1 MRHALVSS
9 IVAVLMIVFI
19 VAFPMFANEFEIPET
34 SNSIDAQSIK
44 NEPFTCF
51 TYDDYGRILNAFW
64 SDQDE
69 TWYLCVTAVQN
80 LENIRLHWTGNV
92 TVASDG
98 VLNEEEA
105 TVTGGFKKAGDALLL
120 TQENGTVHK
129 VVVLQS
135 NLPSVYVNLERITLA
150 DIHADKNIKHENNS
164 VYIVDLENNQN
175 LAVVGTVEIK
185 GRGNSS
191 WREYEKKGYQIK
203 FDSEI
208 SVLGMKKAKKWVL
221 LANASDDSL
230 MRTQLVSRMAQN
242 INMEYVASFEYVDL
256 WIDGEYLGTYLIG
269 EKVEPGS
276 SRLNLMNHSG
286 ALFEHDE
293 DFYLEE
299 EYWFLSK
306 KMNRHFTLKEIVE
319 ENEPIIQSAIADFEA
334 AVDALIQ
341 YLYETPSEKVT
352 IEELSQMIDV
362 DSFIKYYLINEYT
375 LNRESFSTSFHWYK
389 DGSEDVIHLGPVWD
403 FDTCMG
409 NDKEPYTASYG
420 ENHVMFRYLL
430 AAPVFYER
438 TMELL
443 GEYRDELESMT
454 DDVEVIRTQIEQSAK
469 MNYLKWNVLGRPNPK
484 GGADFYPTFDA
495 AADALKQWLQGREDG
510 FRIECSKIA
519 TSVVSEDCRRIMISY
534 LPEKDHESVMV
545 ALWSE
550 ENGNDD
556 LAWYPAGKAGD
567 GTWQCQINL
576 ENHNCAG
583 LYYFNIYTDNQ
594 LTLLATGRNYVQKA
608 CSPQYDL
615 KAEIIDDELV
625 LLMNDTTGTL
635 NSVRFDIWGASVQNT
650 SFHRLQAEQN
660 EHGIWVFKIPMCA
673 FNLSGPD
680 ALIIQAYG
688 MDQTMEMK
696 LNEKQLSVEEVFAHT
711 YTETEGG
718 ACIACGDIYG
728 IDEFLAK
735 TPVYHLYNSN
745 TNEHFYTASAME
757 RDILIGDKWK
767 DEGISWYA
775 PIFGGEPVYRLS
787 NPESVGRYYAQD
799 STEAASLE
807 EAGWN
812 LEGVCWSS
820 YAGGIP
826 VYRMSSQTTSGHLY
840 TSDQKERDDLTA
852 LGWICEGIVWY
863 GAPNVSVK
871 RSGEL
876 W

>member
-1 MRHALVSS
+1 MKHALVSS
-9 IVAVLMIVFI
+9 IVAVLMIIFI
-19 VAFPMFANEFEIPET
+19 VAFPMYANEYGIPEIP
-34 SNSIDAQSIK
+34 NSLGAQTMGNDAFS
-44 NEPFTCF
+44 CF
-51 TYDDYGRILNAFW
+51 TYDDHGRVLNAFW
-64 SDQDE
+64 SDQDN
-69 TWYLCVTAVQN
+69 TWYLCVTSVQPVEN
-80 LENIRLHWTGNV
+80 LCLHWTTRIIEVSN
-92 TVASDG
+92 G
-98 VLNEEEA
+98 VLNLEEA
-105 TVTGGFKKAGDALLL
+105 MVTNAFEKTGDSLFL
-120 TQENGTVHK
+120 TQEDGTVHK

-135 NLPSVYVNLERITLA
+135 DLPSVYINLEGITLA
-150 DIHADKNIKHENNS
+150 DIHLNKNIKHENNS
-164 VYIVDLENNQN
+164 VYIMAPEDTWN

-191 WREYEKKGYQIK
+191 WREYAKKGYQIK

-208 SVLGMKKAKKWVL
+208 PVLGMEKAKKWVL

-242 INMEYVASFEYVDL
+242 FNMYVASFEYVDL

-269 EKVEPGS
+269 EKVEPAS
-276 SRLNLMNHSG
+276 SRLNLLNNAG

-299 EYWFLSK
+299 AYWFLSK

-319 ENEPIIQSAIADFEA
+319 ESVPQIQLAITDFEA

-341 YLYETPSEKVT
+341 YLYMTPSEKVT

-389 DGSEDVIHLGPVWD
+389 DGPEDVIHLGPIWD

-430 AAPVFYER
+430 AAPAFYDR
-438 TMELL
+438 TMVLL
-443 GEYRDELESMT
+443 EEYRDELESMT

-469 MNYLKWNVLGRPNPK
+469 MNYLKWNVLGKPNHK
-484 GGADFYPTFDA
+484 GGTDFYPTFDA
-495 AADALKQWLQGREDG
+495 AADALQQWLRGREED
-510 FRIECSKIA
+510 FKIECSKIA
-519 TSVVSEDCRRIMISY
+519 TSVVSEDCRRIMVCYQPKI
-534 LPEKDHESVMV
+534 DHESVMV

-556 LAWYPAGKAGD
+556 LTWYPAGKASD

-594 LTLLATGRNYVQKA
+594 QTLLATGRNYVHTA
-608 CSPQYDL
+608 CTPQYDL

-625 LLMNDTTGTL
+625 LLLNDTTGVL
-635 NSVRFDIWGASVQNT
+635 NSVRFDIWGASFQNT
-650 SFHRLQAEQN
+650 SFHRLLAEQN
-660 EHGIWVFKIPMCA
+660 EQGIWMVSTPMCS
-673 FNLSGPD
+673 FNLPGPD

-688 MDQTMEMK
+688 SDQTMDMK
-696 LNEKQLSVEEVFAHT
+696 LNEKQLSVEEAFVHA
-711 YTETEGG
+711 YPETEDG
-718 ACIACGDIYG
+718 ACIDCGDVYG
-728 IDEFLAK
+728 VDEFLAK
-735 TPVYHLYNSN
+735 TPIYHLYNSN
-745 TNEHFYTASAME
+745 TGEHFYTASAME
-757 RDILIGDKWK
+757 RDVLIIGEWE

-787 NPESVGRYYAQD
+787 NPDSGGRYYAKD
-799 STEAASLE
+799 SDEVASLE
-807 EAGWN
+807 EMGWN

-820 YAGGIP
+820 YAEGVP
-826 VYRMSSQTTSGHLY
+826 VYRMSSQTISGHLY
-840 TSDQKERDDLTA
+840 TADEVERDSLTA
-852 LGWICEGIVWY
+852 SGWICEGIVWY
-863 GAPNVSVK
+863 GAPDY
-871 RSGEL
+871 
-876 W
+876 